1 MSDRVEILQRTPAQV
16 REQFERDGFV
26 IVSQLITPAEA
37 AALKAEARRVL
48 DEVAAEA
55 RARGENSPRFL
66 QTGVYVGMSIRSE
79 VFRRFNRDQRVLDLL
94 EPIIGPNIMF
104 WSDKV
109 VFKSEDTTYG
119 TPWHQDWPYWKGLHK
134 INVWVALDDAD
145 ETNGCLKLVRGS
157 HRLPVE
163 HQRGPAGEGFGHRV
177 DESIIDP
184 SLVVAAPV
192 PAGGAVIFHDLTLH
206 ASFPNTSGRDRWA
219 LISTFKDALADDL
232 DYPAMTAA
240 AVVRGRGREPG
251 HVHR

>member
-1 MSDRVEILQRTPAQV
+1 MSDQLTGQHTSAQV
-16 REQFERDGFV
+16 REQFQREGFL
-26 IVSQLITPAEA
+26 IVAQLIAPAEA
-37 AALKAEARRVL
+37 AALKEAARRVL
-48 DEVAAEA
+48 DEAAAEA
-55 RARGENSPRFL
+55 RARGEEHPRFL

-79 VFRRFNRDQRVLDLL
+79 VFRRFNRDPRVLDLL
-94 EPIIGPNIMF
+94 ELIIGPNIMF

-119 TPWHQDWPYWKGLHK
+119 TPWHQDWPYWKGCHK
-134 INVWVALDDAD
+134 INVWLALDAAD

-177 DESIIDP
+177 DEGSIDP
-184 SLVVAAPV
+184 SLVVTAPV
-192 PAGGAVIFHDLTLH
+192 PTGGAVIFHDLTLH
-206 ASFPNTSGRDRWA
+206 ASYPNTTGRDRWA

-240 AVVRGRGREPG
+240 AVVRGRGR
-251 HVHR
+251 